1 MEQQV
6 EIKGMTCGGCVKTVE
21 KALSQIEGV
30 KAVSVSLSPPQAV
43 IQADSTVSTAQLQA
57 ALSKAGN
64 YSVAGEQETNAPKK
78 SGGGCCG

>member
-1 MEQQV
+1 MKQQV
-6 EIKGMTCGGCVKTVE
+6 AIKGMTCGGCAKTVE

-43 IQADSTVSTAQLQA
+43 IQADSAISMAQLQA
-57 ALSKAGN
+57 VLSKAGN
-64 YSVAGEQETNAPKK
+64 YSIEGTQAANEQKK

>member
-6 EIKGMTCGGCVKTVE
+6 AIKGMTCGGCVKTVE

-30 KAVSVSLSPPQAV
+30 KSVSVSLSPPQAV

-57 ALSKAGN
+57 VLSKAGN
-64 YSVAGEQETNAPKK
+64 YSVAGTQAANEQKK

>member
-6 EIKGMTCGGCVKTVE
+6 AIKGMTCGGCVKTVE

-43 IQADSTVSTAQLQA
+43 IQADSAITTAQLQSE
-57 ALSKAGN
+57 LSKAGN
-64 YSVAGEQETNAPKK
+64 YGIAGTQEANEPKK

>member
-1 MEQQV
+1 MKQEV
-6 EIKGMTCGGCVKTVE
+6 AIKGMTCGGCVKTVE

-43 IQADSTVSTAQLQA
+43 IQADSAISTAQLQA
-57 ALSKAGN
+57 VLSKAGN
-64 YSVAGEQETNAPKK
+64 YGIVGTQETNKPKK